1 MPYILLAI
9 AVAIGLFLVIKGLR
23 GTSPKNLGRMIAM
36 VAVLL
41 GTGIIVFFAATGRL
55 GPIGWAALL
64 LPFLL
69 RLRQI
74 RQAFR
79 NMRGPSPGRSSDV
92 ETRFLRME
100 LDHDSGVLRGTVI
113 AGQYQGRTLEELT
126 HDELL
131 DLLRECRVNDP
142 QSASVLESYLD
153 RVHGAA
159 WRGGGDGGGDG
170 GGRAAAP
177 DGAMT
182 RDEALDILG
191 LSPGASEQD
200 IREAHRRLLRAN
212 HPDRGG
218 STFIAA
224 QINRAKDVLLPDG

>member
-64 LPFLL
+64 LPLLL
-69 RLRQI
+69 RLRHI
-74 RQAFR
+74 RRAFR
-79 NMRGPSPGRSSDV
+79 NMRGPTPGRSSDV

-113 AGQYQGRTLEELT
+113 SGRYEGRTLDELT
-126 HDELL
+126 LGELL
-131 DLLRECRVNDP
+131 DLLRECRVEDP

-159 WRGGGDGGGDG
+159 WRGGGGEGA
-170 GGRAAAP
+170 RAAASG
-177 DGAMT
+177 GAMT
-182 RDEALDILG
+182 REQALEILG
-191 LSPGASEQD
+191 LSPGASAED
-200 IREAHRRLLRAN
+200 IREAHRNLLRAN

-224 QINRAKDVLLPDG
+224 QINQAKDVLLPDG

>member
-64 LPFLL
+64 LPLLL
-69 RLRQI
+69 RLRHI
-74 RQAFR
+74 RRAFR
-79 NMRGPSPGRSSDV
+79 NMRGPTPGRSSDV

-113 AGQYQGRTLEELT
+113 SGRYEGRTLDELT
-126 HDELL
+126 LGELL
-131 DLLRECRVNDP
+131 DLLRECRVEDP

-159 WRGGGDGGGDG
+159 WRGGGGGEGA
-170 GGRAAAP
+170 RAAASG
-177 DGAMT
+177 GAMT
-182 RDEALDILG
+182 REQALEILG
-191 LSPGASEQD
+191 LSPGASAED
-200 IREAHRRLLRAN
+200 IREAHRNLLRAN

-224 QINRAKDVLLPDG
+224 QINQAKDVLLPDG

>member
-64 LPFLL
+64 LPLLL

-74 RQAFR
+74 RRAFR
-79 NMRGPSPGRSSDV
+79 NMRGPTPGRSSDV

-113 AGQYQGRTLEELT
+113 AGRYEGRTLDELT
-126 HDELL
+126 LGELL
-131 DLLRECRVNDP
+131 DLLRECRVEDP

-159 WRGGGDGGGDG
+159 WRGGGEGA
-170 GGRAAAP
+170 RAAASG
-177 DGAMT
+177 GAMT
-182 RDEALDILG
+182 REQALEILG
-191 LSPGASEQD
+191 LSPGASAED
-200 IREAHRRLLRAN
+200 IREAHRNLLRAN

-224 QINRAKDVLLPDG
+224 QINQAKDVLLPDG

>member
-9 AVAIGLFLVIKGLR
+9 AAAIGLFLVIKGLR

-64 LPFLL
+64 LPLL
-69 RLRQI
+69 FRLRQI
-74 RQAFR
+74 RRAFR
-79 NMRGPSPGRSSDV
+79 NMRGPTPGRSSDV

-113 AGQYQGRTLEELT
+113 AGRYEGRTLDELT
-126 HDELL
+126 LGELL
-131 DLLRECRVNDP
+131 DLLRECRVDDP

-159 WRGGGDGGGDG
+159 WRGGGE

-182 RDEALDILG
+182 RDQALEILG
-191 LSPGASEQD
+191 LSPGASAED
-200 IREAHRRLLRAN
+200 IREAHRNLLRAN

>member
-64 LPFLL
+64 LPLLL
-69 RLRQI
+69 RLRHI
-74 RQAFR
+74 RRAFR
-79 NMRGPSPGRSSDV
+79 NMRGPTPGRSSDV

-113 AGQYQGRTLEELT
+113 SGRYEGRTLDELT
-126 HDELL
+126 LGELL
-131 DLLRECRVNDP
+131 DLLRECRVEDP

-159 WRGGGDGGGDG
+159 WRGGGEGA
-170 GGRAAAP
+170 RAAASG
-177 DGAMT
+177 GAMT
-182 RDEALDILG
+182 REQALEILG
-191 LSPGASEQD
+191 LSPGASAED
-200 IREAHRRLLRAN
+200 IREAHRNLLRAN

-224 QINRAKDVLLPDG
+224 QINQAKDVLLPDG

>member
-9 AVAIGLFLVIKGLR
+9 AVVIGLFLVIKGLR

-64 LPFLL
+64 LPLLL

-74 RQAFR
+74 RQVFR

-113 AGQYQGRTLEELT
+113 AGQYQGRTLDELT
-126 HDELL
+126 LDELL

-159 WRGGGDGGGDG
+159 WRGGGDGGGQ
-170 GGRAAAP
+170 AAAP

-182 RDEALDILG
+182 REEALDILD

>member
-200 IREAHRRLLRAN
+200 VREAHRRLLRAN

>member
-64 LPFLL
+64 LPLLL

-74 RQAFR
+74 RRAFR
-79 NMRGPSPGRSSDV
+79 NMRGPTPGRSSDV

-113 AGQYQGRTLEELT
+113 AGRYEGRTLEELT
-126 HDELL
+126 LGELL
-131 DLLRECRVNDP
+131 DLLRECRVEDP

-159 WRGGGDGGGDG
+159 WRGGGEGA
-170 GGRAAAP
+170 RAAAP

-182 RDEALDILG
+182 REQALEILG
-191 LSPGASEQD
+191 LSPGASAAD
-200 IREAHRRLLRAN
+200 IREAHRNLLRAN

-224 QINRAKDVLLPDG
+224 QINQAKDVLLPDG

>member
-9 AVAIGLFLVIKGLR
+9 AAAIGLFLVIKGLR

-64 LPFLL
+64 LPLL
-69 RLRQI
+69 FRLRQI
-74 RQAFR
+74 RRAFR
-79 NMRGPSPGRSSDV
+79 NMRGPTPGRSSDV

-113 AGQYQGRTLEELT
+113 AGRYEGRTLDELT
-126 HDELL
+126 LGELL
-131 DLLRECRVNDP
+131 DLLRECRVDDP

-159 WRGGGDGGGDG
+159 WRGGE

-182 RDEALDILG
+182 RDQALEILG
-191 LSPGASEQD
+191 LSPGASAED
-200 IREAHRRLLRAN
+200 IREAHRNLLRAN

>member
-9 AVAIGLFLVIKGLR
+9 AVAVGLFLVIKGLR

-41 GTGIIVFFAATGRL
+41 GTGVIVFFAATGRL

-64 LPFLL
+64 LPLLL
-69 RLRQI
+69 RLRQV

-79 NMRGPSPGRSSDV
+79 NMRGPSPGRSSDI

-113 AGQYQGRTLEELT
+113 AGQYQGRTLDELT
-126 HDELL
+126 LDQLL

-142 QSASVLESYLD
+142 QSAPVLESYLD

-159 WRGGGDGGGDG
+159 WRGGGDGT
-170 GGRAAAP
+170 GRAAAP

-182 RDEALDILG
+182 REEALDILG
-191 LSPGASEQD
+191 LSPDASEED
-200 IREAHRRLLRAN
+200 IRNAHRRLLRAN

-224 QINRAKDVLLPDG
+224 QINRAKDVLSPDG